1 MLARR
6 ILPCSGRCR
15 ADVPFI
21 MVVCFERAVVLSMS
35 ILVTGASSQV
45 GLHVRRRLAGAQSL
59 TLVGRTRARAAAPGE
74 TWVQADM
81 SGDPPP
87 HALSEA
93 DAIVSFGPMDGLAA
107 WLALQERVVAHH
119 VVATSSMSAV
129 SKRDSPVEADR
140 VLSARLRAG
149 EEALIAQ
156 CERLGI
162 GWTILRPTMIY
173 GAGLDHNLTPIA
185 RMARRTRVLPLP
197 QASGLRQPVH
207 AEDVAVAA
215 IAAVRDGAA
224 TGRIVEIGGGERLSY
239 LAMFQRLRESL
250 GCRVVPVPVP
260 GVALRAAAALLPPMR
275 GPLGRLEAD
284 LVADNTVLNA
294 LLDVAPRPFHPDA
307 DTWRPRTWP

>member
-1 MLARR
+1 MQTRR
-6 ILPCSGRCR
+6 LSCPSVSNGR
-15 ADVPFI
+15 P
-21 MVVCFERAVVLSMS
+21 VLSMS

-45 GLHVRRRLAGAQSL
+45 GLYLRRQAGARAL
-59 TLVGRTRARAAAPGE
+59 TLVGRARPRVVAPGE

-87 HALSEA
+87 TALSEA
-93 DAIVSFGPMDGLAA
+93 DAIISFGPMDGLAA
-107 WLALQERVVAHH
+107 WLALQARVAAHH

-140 VLSARLRAG
+140 TLSARLRAG
-149 EEALIAQ
+149 EAALIAQ

-173 GAGLDHNLTPIA
+173 GAGLDHNLTPVA
-185 RMARRTRVLPLP
+185 RMARRTRVLPMP

-207 AEDVAVAA
+207 AEDVALAA
-215 IAAVRDGAA
+215 IAAVRGGAA
-224 TGRIVEIGGGERLSY
+224 AGRIVEIGGGERLPY

-294 LLDVAPRPFHPDA
+294 LLGVDPRPFHPDV
-307 DTWRPRTWP
+307 DTWRPRTWPEME